1 MELNNNKH
9 QSLLRKRKK
18 ERKKK
23 KPGSVLLIGVP
34 LIHISVS
41 STNRHLP
48 RLIHLTKTPT
58 SSPISHLHLHLPL
71 PFSPISLHP
80 PPPINGGGARVPH
93 LLLLPPP
100 LAASFRGSPR
110 PSPRRPLR
118 APLLR
123 GERSFLRFF
132 PFSCA
137 SGMAWVPAL
146 VGAGWMGLGWISGAR
161 QCGSIGV
168 VGGNRI
174 RIRTCVVLYTSIAV
188 SLWWRGLV
196 YFTARGTSIQMLMH
210 T

>member
-174 RIRTCVVLYTSIAV
+174 RIILPALYYIRVLRY
-188 SLWWRGLV
+188 LCGGGGL
-196 YFTARGTSIQMLMH
+196 FTLLPGVQVFRC
-210 T
+210 

>member
-1 MELNNNKH
+1 MELNNNEH

-23 KPGSVLLIGVP
+23 KARVGFAYRGPPYPHQRLLNQSP
-34 LIHISVS
+34 FAAPYPPHQ
-41 STNRHLP
+41 N
-48 RLIHLTKTPT
+48 PT
-58 SSPISHLHLHLPL
+58 SSPISHLHLHLHLPL

-174 RIRTCVVLYTSIAV
+174 RIILPALYYIRVLRY
-188 SLWWRGLV
+188 LCGGGGL
-196 YFTARGTSIQMLMH
+196 FTLLPGVQVFRC
-210 T
+210 